1 MKEISLNILDIAE
14 NSVKAGATLTEIT
27 VNETDDTLT
36 LKISDNGCGMTAE
49 TLKAVT
55 DPFYTTRTTR
65 KVGMGLPLLK
75 MEAEQTGGTFD
86 ISSRA
91 ESEYP
96 EDHGT
101 EVTAVFNKKHID
113 YTPLG
118 DVVSSI
124 VTLIQ
129 GHPDTDFLFTH
140 TYGSK
145 SVALDT
151 RELRAVLE
159 EVPLNSYEVLKF
171 IEETLEKGRKHMKS
185 LAELQA
191 IKEKMRDKV
200 ILREGVNSVRV
211 VVGMATCGIAAGA
224 RPVLNALVEGV
235 NKEGLTE
242 KVTVSQTGC
251 IGICQLEPI
260 VEVFEPGKE
269 KITYVKMTPEKAARV
284 IEEHLKNGNVVNEYT
299 IAAHK

>member
-36 LKISDNGCGMTAE
+36 LKISDNGCGMTAQ

-75 MEAEQTGGTFD
+75 MEAEQTGGTFS

-91 ESEYP
+91 ENEYP
-96 EDHGT
+96 ESHGT

-118 DVVSSI
+118 DVASSI

-140 TYGSK
+140 ITENST
-145 SVALDT
+145 VTLDT

-159 EVPLNSYEVLKF
+159 DVPLNSYEVLDF
-171 IEETLEKGRKHMKS
+171 INNF
-185 LAELQA
+185 
-191 IKEKMRDKV
+191 
-200 ILREGVNSVRV
+200 LRE
-211 VVGMATCGIAAGA
+211 
-224 RPVLNALVEGV
+224 EE
-235 NKEGLTE
+235 NK
-242 KVTVSQTGC
+242 
-251 IGICQLEPI
+251 
-260 VEVFEPGKE
+260 
-269 KITYVKMTPEKAARV
+269 
-284 IEEHLKNGNVVNEYT
+284 
-299 IAAHK
+299 